1 MSTNFEAFRWDKNF
15 SKNFLFLRSGLMTR
29 VYLLSIPTLMKC
41 VLHASMQVYLVVEE
55 FMYYF
60 GYSKFFSINEAQL
73 PLSKTGP
80 ELGDLGKVET
90 NTDSLLLL

>member
-1 MSTNFEAFRWDKNF
+1 MVSQLCKYVNPFVICCVFGHA
-15 SKNFLFLRSGLMTR
+15 
-29 VYLLSIPTLMKC
+29 TLMWC
-41 VLHASMQVYLVVEE
+41 VLHVSMQVYLVVEE

-73 PLSKTGP
+73 PLSNTGP